1 LWSGKLLEKRR
12 WMMEKET
19 IGYKIEINFK
29 QISFEAWICIESL
42 SVGPL
47 SDFGV
52 SGVGFWVFLKIMFLV
67 D

>member
-1 LWSGKLLEKRR
+1 
-12 WMMEKET
+12 MEKET